1 MLWACSGLFLSSA
14 PCISNIQG
22 FTMVILILQALSPLR
37 PPAALT
43 APQAAG
49 EARGLP
55 TKGLHQRSHC
65 PCRRINF
72 GNYWCKGSRAAV
84 MEGEML
90 EAIALRRLPL
100 SGMTWGKQPYHGLA
114 AFAGDWA
121 PGQVEENRGHAGLP
135 TSQLINVQRGFYNSL
150 EVTESKPLP
159 SVDGTLPV

>member
-1 MLWACSGLFLSSA
+1 MLWEFVSA

-22 FTMVILILQALSPLR
+22 FAMVILILQAPSPLR
-37 PPAALT
+37 PPAAPT
-43 APQAAG
+43 ALQAAGG

-55 TKGLHQRSHC
+55 AEGLHQRSHC

-72 GNYWCKGSRAAV
+72 GNYWCKGSQAAV

-90 EAIALRRLPL
+90 EAIALQRLPL
-100 SGMTWGKQPYHGLA
+100 SGMIWGKQLYHGLA

-121 PGQVEENRGHAGLP
+121 PGEVEENQGHAGLP
-135 TSQLINVQRGFYNSL
+135 TSRLINVQRGFYNSL

-159 SVDGTLPV
+159 PVDGTLPV